1 MTIALT
7 ERQVEVLRWISTFTT
22 TKATEALRSRAIVI
36 TETGAAVL
44 RGEAVILTHHA
55 RRCSC
60 GSVLEKR
67 QRSLC
72 IPCRIKADETKR
84 VAALVP
90 KGDEPS
96 PMSQRIEAA
105 LAEAERCVE
114 RVAAAT
120 ARAR

>member
-22 TKATEALRSRAIVI
+22 TKATEALRSRAIVV

-44 RGEAVILTHHA
+44 RGEAVTLTHHE
-55 RRCSC
+55 RRCPC
-60 GSVLEKR
+60 GRVLEKR
-67 QRSLC
+67 QRVLC
-72 IPCRIKADETKR
+72 ISCRIKADEGKR

-90 KGDEPS
+90 KDDEPS
-96 PMSQRIEAA
+96 PMSQRVEAA
-105 LAEAERCVE
+105 LVEAERCVE
-114 RVAAAT
+114 RVATAA